1 MTRYCCL
8 IFLFYCALF
17 ASAQKPL
24 SSSRLM
30 DRATTKAEFPGGR
43 DMLFKFLQKNINYP
57 QMERDND
64 IQGKVVLR
72 LLVDETGEVGDIEIL
87 RHVSP
92 GLDKEALRVVKALPK
107 WKPATYNNKPVAVY
121 YVLPVVFRLN

>member
-1 MTRYCCL
+1 MIRSWCFTTFFCCA
-8 IFLFYCALF
+8 II
-17 ASAQKPL
+17 ASAQKPV
-24 SSSRLM
+24 SSPKLI
-30 DRATTKAEFPGGR
+30 DEVTTKPEFPGGNAA
-43 DMLFKFLQKNINYP
+43 LFKFVQKTIQYP

-64 IQGKVVLR
+64 IQGKVVVR
-72 LLVDETGEVGDIEIL
+72 LLVDETGTVSDVEIL

-92 GLDKEALRVVKALPK
+92 GFDKEAVRVVKALPK